1 MYLRDNKL
9 VTCVVSPNKGTWEV
23 MWVSDVKTPKDF
35 KASGLNETVEQAMRE
50 IAAMYAGTAKAGE
63 MELQLAIYPF
73 SGKGSTVLDLTRDI
87 DGFSVSDS
95 TQTGVGVGLRAP
107 TLEALVA
114 EAAASADHED
124 WMFHWVI
131 PMTEL
136 PSA

>member
-35 KASGLNETVEQAMRE
+35 KASGLNETVDQAMRE
-50 IAAMYAGTAKAGE
+50 IAAMYAGTPASVE
-63 MELQLAIYPF
+63 MELQFAIYPF
-73 SGKGSTVLDLTRDI
+73 RGKGSTVLDLTRDI
-87 DGFSVSDS
+87 DGFSVTDS
-95 TQTGVGVGLRAP
+95 TSVPVSLRAP
-107 TLEALVA
+107 TLEAVVA
-114 EAAASADHED
+114 EATARPDHDD

-131 PMTEL
+131 PMTQL